1 MADPGK
7 TGLALRVGIFAI
19 TGILTLQLVS
29 ALLGWTGL
37 LVQAAMAVFASAAV
51 ANALSLRIYERGG
64 ISDIGLGWK
73 PGSSRN
79 MAIGLVGGLLSALV
93 VTGLPVLV
101 GMASIARDPERAFSL
116 PSFLFVLFVMIF
128 GAFGEELLFHGYAF
142 QLLLRKLGAF
152 QTLLPVGVLFAA
164 AHGQNL
170 NANWMSFFNT
180 FLWGVFLGLCYLR
193 SGDLWL
199 PIGVHLGWN
208 WALPLL
214 GANVSGFKMATTG
227 LVMNWH
233 VGPLWSGGDYGPEA
247 GVLTTLVLPLLG
259 WCLFKAPI
267 ETSRPQM
274 FEEDDQ

>member
-101 GMASIARDPERAFSL
+101 GMASVARDPERAFSL

-170 NANWMSFFNT
+170 SANWMSFFNT